1 MPGRNDPCP
10 CGSGK
15 KYKHCHQREDDA
27 TPRGLRLMQ
36 GGSGAGGKASGRKL
50 LLPPGEELP
59 TDFWEADLVPFAA
72 EIDDDP
78 AARPTILMVGAGDF
92 VLRADILSHPPS
104 EASEVAQLLADV
116 VGEVCAESGKH
127 PTALMVRLEVLRDEV
142 AERLGDPDH
151 PAHGARV
158 GVSHM
163 LPRLDDALAQME
175 QHSGVP
181 RMLPGSPHMSNPRT
195 WAGWGFAP
203 DDTGKL
209 FEAAAAYFRAAP
221 WEVLE
226 NDDVLTLRL
235 RDGSVWA
242 LVVLGAAGEFIGL
255 ALHEDVDDLMRIL
268 DGPADEEQAAE
279 GFPPMRGVVLSLGFD
294 TREFVAKSMRDEIKK
309 AKWPV
314 ASPAAY
320 PHLTALNTPG
330 AGITTRQLHAVTAAL
345 LAAPGFVE
353 KHSEAIIGTV
363 DARFPL
369 RYTDKAT
376 GASVEMSD
384 SI

>member
-27 TPRGLRLMQ
+27 APRGLRLLQ
-36 GGSGAGGKASGRKL
+36 GGQGAGGRSGARKI
-50 LLPPGEELP
+50 LLPPGTTLP
-59 TDFWEADLVPFAA
+59 TDVWEVDLVPFAA
-72 EIDDDP
+72 EIGDDP

-92 VLRADILSHPPS
+92 ALRADIISHPPS
-104 EASEVAQLLADV
+104 EASEVAELLADV
-116 VGEVCAESGKH
+116 VGEVSVESGKR
-127 PTALMVRLEVLRDEV
+127 PEVVLVRLEVLRDEV
-142 AERLGDPDH
+142 AERLGEPDH
-151 PAHGARV
+151 PTHGARV
-158 GVSHM
+158 EVSRL
-163 LPRLDDALAQME
+163 LPRVDDVLMQME
-175 QHSGVP
+175 QHAGVSP
-181 RMLPGSPHMSNPRT
+181 AEPGSPHVSHPRT

-209 FEAAAAYFRAAP
+209 FEAAAAYYRAAP

-235 RDGSVWA
+235 RDGTVWA
-242 LVVLGAAGEFIGL
+242 LAVLGSAGEFIGL
-255 ALHEDVDDLMRIL
+255 ALHADVDDLLQIL
-268 DGPADEEQAAE
+268 DGPETEDQVEE
-279 GFPPMRGVVLSLGFD
+279 GFPPLRGAVLSFGFD
-294 TREFVAKSMRDEIKK
+294 SREFVPKSMRDEIKK
-309 AKWPV
+309 AKWPI

-320 PHLTALNTPG
+320 PSLTALNTPG
-330 AGITTRQLHAVTAAL
+330 AGITARQLHAVTAAL

-353 KHSEAIIGTV
+353 KHSEAILGIT

-376 GASVEMSD
+376 GASLEMSD
-384 SI
+384 LI